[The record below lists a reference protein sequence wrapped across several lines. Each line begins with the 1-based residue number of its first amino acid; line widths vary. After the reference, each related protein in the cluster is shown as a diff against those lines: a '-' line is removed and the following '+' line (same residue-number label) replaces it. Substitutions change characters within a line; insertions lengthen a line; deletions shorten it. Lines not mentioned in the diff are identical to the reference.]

1 MRSDA
6 FLVFLPTHDLDAAD
20 AFYRGILGLD
30 LARDQGT
37 CRVYRV
43 REGAY
48 VGFCLGTPVIPTEHR
63 VFVTVVVRDVGAA
76 YDDLTTRGA
85 KAEGPIEHVPA
96 FALTR
101 FLVRDPHGYLVEVQ
115 RFDDP
120 LP

>member
-1 MRSDA
+1 M
-6 FLVFLPTHDLDAAD
+6 
-20 AFYRGILGLD
+20 
-30 LARDQGT
+30 
-37 CRVYRV
+37 
-43 REGAY
+43 
-48 VGFCLGTPVIPTEHR
+48 
-63 VFVTVVVRDVGAA
+63 FVPVVVRDVGAA

-85 KAEGPIEHVPA
+85 KPEGPIEHVPA